1 MTVKEFKTL
10 GAKHL
15 KESPSAML
23 DIQVFLSH
31 FLKKDRTFILMNQDF
46 EIPGKALEKLL
57 NAVKKRKT
65 GLPVS
70 YITNSKEF
78 FGYDFFVTE
87 DVLIPKPDTEIL
99 VMRAIDLIKSAVN
112 SGEKKIEILDIC
124 SGSGCIGIS
133 VLKTLQNEFKNQV
146 EFTIYFS
153 DISEKAIEISKT
165 NAKRLLDS
173 EQNIFFIKSNLF
185 QNISKKFNFILT
197 NPPYIPKKM
206 ALDLLKDGRNEPLIA
221 LNGDVTLSGND
232 SDSSDGLEIIRNLV
246 PEAKNHLK
254 QNGCLLIET
263 GEYNSLETQ
272 KILKDSGFCDLK
284 IHKDFEGQNRVNEGI
299 KK

>member
-10 GAKHL
+10 AAKQL

-31 FLKKDRTFILMNQDF
+31 FLKKDKTFILMNRDF
-46 EIPGKALEKLL
+46 EIPEETLKELL
-57 NAVKKRKT
+57 DAVNKRKT

-99 VMRAIDLIKSAVN
+99 VMRAIDLIKAN
-112 SGEKKIEILDIC
+112 IYSGAKKIEILDIC

-133 VLKTLQNEFKNQV
+133 VLKTLQKEFKNQT
-146 EFTIYFS
+146 EFTLYFS
-153 DISEKAIEISKT
+153 DISEKALEISKI

-185 QNISKKFNFILT
+185 QNISKEFDFILS

-206 ALDLLKDGRNEPLIA
+206 ALDLLKDGRNEPLLA
-221 LNGDVTLSGND
+221 LNGDVTISGKD

-254 QNGCLLIET
+254 ANGILLIET
-263 GEYNSLETQ
+263 GEYNSLDAQ
-272 KILKDSGFCDLK
+272 KILKDSGFKDLK
-284 IHKDFEGQNRVNEGI
+284 IHKDFEGQNRVNEGS

>member
-10 GAKHL
+10 AAKHL

-31 FLKKDRTFILMNQDF
+31 FLKKDKTFILMNRDF
-46 EIPGKALEKLL
+46 EIPEETLKELFA
-57 NAVKKRKT
+57 AVNKRKT

-99 VMRAIDLIKSAVN
+99 VMRAIDLIKAN
-112 SGEKKIEILDIC
+112 IYSGAKKIEILDIC

-133 VLKTLQNEFKNQV
+133 VLKTLQKEFKNQT
-146 EFTIYFS
+146 EFTLYFS
-153 DISEKAIEISKT
+153 DISEKALEISKI

-185 QNISKKFNFILT
+185 QNISKEFDFILS

-206 ALDLLKDGRNEPLIA
+206 ALDLLKDGRNEPLLA
-221 LNGDVTLSGND
+221 LNGDVTISGKD

-254 QNGCLLIET
+254 ANGILLIET
-263 GEYNSLETQ
+263 GEYNSLDAQ
-272 KILKDSGFCDLK
+272 KILKDSGFKDLK
-284 IHKDFEGQNRVNEGI
+284 IHKDFEGQNRVNEGS

>member
-10 GAKHL
+10 AAKQL

-31 FLKKDRTFILMNQDF
+31 FLKKDKTFILMNRDF
-46 EIPGKALEKLL
+46 EIPEETLKELFA
-57 NAVKKRKT
+57 AVNKRKT

-99 VMRAIDLIKSAVN
+99 VMRAIDLIKAN
-112 SGEKKIEILDIC
+112 IDSGAKKIEILDIC

-133 VLKTLQNEFKNQV
+133 VLKTLQKEFKNQT
-146 EFTIYFS
+146 EFTLYFS
-153 DISEKAIEISKT
+153 DISEKALEISKI

-185 QNISKKFNFILT
+185 QNISKEFDFILS

-206 ALDLLKDGRNEPLIA
+206 ALDLLKDGRNEPLLA
-221 LNGDVTLSGND
+221 LNGDVTISGKD

-254 QNGCLLIET
+254 ANGILLIET

-272 KILKDSGFCDLK
+272 KILKDSGFKDLK
-284 IHKDFEGQNRVNEGI
+284 IHKDFEGQNRVNEGS

>member
-10 GAKHL
+10 AAKQL

-31 FLKKDRTFILMNQDF
+31 FLKKDKTFILMNRDF
-46 EIPGKALEKLL
+46 EIPEETLKELFA
-57 NAVKKRKT
+57 AVNKRKT

-99 VMRAIDLIKSAVN
+99 VMRAIDLIKAN
-112 SGEKKIEILDIC
+112 IYSGAKKIEILDIC

-133 VLKTLQNEFKNQV
+133 VLKTLQKEFKNQT
-146 EFTIYFS
+146 EFTLYFS
-153 DISEKAIEISKT
+153 DISEKALEISKI

-185 QNISKKFNFILT
+185 QNISKEFDFILS

-206 ALDLLKDGRNEPLIA
+206 ALDLLKDGRNEPLLA
-221 LNGDVTLSGND
+221 LNGDVTISGKD

-254 QNGCLLIET
+254 ANGILLIET
-263 GEYNSLETQ
+263 GEYNSLDAQ
-272 KILKDSGFCDLK
+272 KILKDSGFKDLK
-284 IHKDFEGQNRVNEGI
+284 IHKDFEGQNRVNEGS

>member
-10 GAKHL
+10 AAKHL

-31 FLKKDRTFILMNQDF
+31 FLKKDKTFILMNRDF
-46 EIPGKALEKLL
+46 EIPEETLKELFA
-57 NAVKKRKT
+57 AVNKRKT

-78 FGYDFFVTE
+78 FRYDFFVTE

-99 VMRAIDLIKSAVN
+99 VMRAIDLIKAN
-112 SGEKKIEILDIC
+112 IYSGAKQIEILDIC

-133 VLKTLQNEFKNQV
+133 VLKTLQKEFKNQT
-146 EFTIYFS
+146 EFTLYFS
-153 DISEKAIEISKT
+153 DISEKALEISKI

-185 QNISKKFNFILT
+185 QNISKEFDFILS

-206 ALDLLKDGRNEPLIA
+206 ALDLLKDGRNEPLLA
-221 LNGDVTLSGND
+221 LNGDVTISGKD

-254 QNGCLLIET
+254 ANGILLIET
-263 GEYNSLETQ
+263 GEYNSLDAQ
-272 KILKDSGFCDLK
+272 KILKDSGFKDLK
-284 IHKDFEGQNRVNEGI
+284 IHKDFEGQNRVNEGS

>member
-1 MTVKEFKTL
+1 MTVKGFKTL
-10 GAKHL
+10 AAKHL

-31 FLKKDRTFILMNQDF
+31 FLKKDKTFILMNRDF
-46 EIPGKALEKLL
+46 EIPEETLKELFA
-57 NAVKKRKT
+57 AVNKRKT

-70 YITNSKEF
+70 YIINSKEF

-99 VMRAIDLIKSAVN
+99 VMRAIDLIKAN
-112 SGEKKIEILDIC
+112 IYSGVKKIEILDIC

-133 VLKTLQNEFKNQV
+133 VLKTLQKEFKNQT
-146 EFTIYFS
+146 EFTLYFS
-153 DISEKAIEISKT
+153 DISEKALEISKI

-185 QNISKKFNFILT
+185 QNISKEFNFILT

-206 ALDLLKDGRNEPLIA
+206 ALDLLKDGRNEPLLA
-221 LNGDVTLSGND
+221 LNGDVTFSGKD

-254 QNGCLLIET
+254 ANGILLIET
-263 GEYNSLETQ
+263 GEYNSLDAQ
-272 KILKDSGFCDLK
+272 KILKNSGFCDLK

>member
-10 GAKHL
+10 AAKHL

-31 FLKKDRTFILMNQDF
+31 FLKKDKTFILMNRDF
-46 EIPGKALEKLL
+46 EIPEETLKELL
-57 NAVKKRKT
+57 DAVNKRKT

-99 VMRAIDLIKSAVN
+99 VMRAIDLIKAN
-112 SGEKKIEILDIC
+112 IYSGAKKIEILDIC

-133 VLKTLQNEFKNQV
+133 VLKTLQKEFKNQT
-146 EFTIYFS
+146 EFTLYFS
-153 DISEKAIEISKT
+153 DISEKALEISKI

-185 QNISKKFNFILT
+185 QNISKEFDFILS

-206 ALDLLKDGRNEPLIA
+206 ALDLLKDGRNEPLLA
-221 LNGDVTLSGND
+221 LNGDVTISGKD

-254 QNGCLLIET
+254 ANGILLIET
-263 GEYNSLETQ
+263 GEYNSLDAQ
-272 KILKDSGFCDLK
+272 KILKDSGFKDLK
-284 IHKDFEGQNRVNEGI
+284 IHKDFEGQNRVNEGS

>member
-10 GAKHL
+10 AAKQL

-31 FLKKDRTFILMNQDF
+31 FLKKDKTFILMNRDF
-46 EIPGKALEKLL
+46 EIPEETLKELFA
-57 NAVKKRKT
+57 AVNKRKT

-99 VMRAIDLIKSAVN
+99 VMRAIDLIKAKIY
-112 SGEKKIEILDIC
+112 SGAKKIEILDIC

-133 VLKTLQNEFKNQV
+133 VLKTLQKEFKNQT
-146 EFTIYFS
+146 EFTLYFS
-153 DISEKAIEISKT
+153 DISEKVLEISKI

-185 QNISKKFNFILT
+185 QNISKEFDFILS
-197 NPPYIPKKM
+197 NPPYIPKKW
-206 ALDLLKDGRNEPLIA
+206 L
-221 LNGDVTLSGND
+221 
-232 SDSSDGLEIIRNLV
+232 
-246 PEAKNHLK
+246 
-254 QNGCLLIET
+254 
-263 GEYNSLETQ
+263 
-272 KILKDSGFCDLK
+272 
-284 IHKDFEGQNRVNEGI
+284 
-299 KK
+299 

>member
-10 GAKHL
+10 AAKQL

-31 FLKKDRTFILMNQDF
+31 FLKKDKTFILMNRDF
-46 EIPGKALEKLL
+46 EIPEETLKELFA
-57 NAVKKRKT
+57 AVNRRKT

-99 VMRAIDLIKSAVN
+99 VMSAIDLIKAN
-112 SGEKKIEILDIC
+112 IYSGAKKIEILDIC

-133 VLKTLQNEFKNQV
+133 VLKTLQKEFKNQT
-146 EFTIYFS
+146 EFTLYFS
-153 DISEKAIEISKT
+153 DISEKALEISKI

-185 QNISKKFNFILT
+185 QNISKEFDFILS

-206 ALDLLKDGRNEPLIA
+206 ALDLLKDGRNEPLLA
-221 LNGDVTLSGND
+221 LNGDVTISGKD

-254 QNGCLLIET
+254 ANGILLIET

-272 KILKDSGFCDLK
+272 KILKDSGFKDLK
-284 IHKDFEGQNRVNEGI
+284 IHKDFEGQNRVNEGS